1 MYLLKC
7 IDLYV
12 NVLYSFYVP
21 TSGQK
26 RKLLTLQGGN
36 KMKYENRRNG
46 SIGTIV
52 EENEK
57 SKTVILEL
65 EDGKTVSISTS
76 TLKRWWKK
84 VKEEEAEVVE
94 PLIDLDNP
102 ITDEESEE
110 LGMIDGEKALEMEE
124 TAGDGT
130 PLEEVGK
137 EIAEQA
143 KQKSKKALKKESS
156 KKYKFTREDIPN
168 MIKSL
173 QNKLDSSEEIKT
185 RTISKV
191 PGFLAVKKNGK
202 SVLEVRIHRT
212 GKIIISCKTGKAPDV
227 YSVSNWNNYY
237 LPEHFECGESDYV
250 NAISE
255 IIENS

>member
-1 MYLLKC
+1 
-7 IDLYV
+7 
-12 NVLYSFYVP
+12 
-21 TSGQK
+21 
-26 RKLLTLQGGN
+26 
-36 KMKYENRRNG
+36 MKYENRKNG

-102 ITDEESEE
+102 ITDEEAKK

-130 PLEEVGK
+130 PLTEVGK

-143 KQKSKKALKKESS
+143 KEKAEQFHKSRTSKKREGVLPLEERQRLVVDALKIAGFNTYISDK
-156 KKYKFTREDIPN
+156 TPN
-168 MIKSL
+168 TVHI
-173 QNKLDSSEEIKT
+173 LDDAGKKT
-185 RTISKV
+185 RGVYLGGAKCVLGLPKNEVPDGATADRVRKCKISHSFDIQYNALDKMISLLSKV
-191 PGFLAVKKNGK
+191 KK
-202 SVLEVRIHRT
+202 E
-212 GKIIISCKTGKAPDV
+212 
-227 YSVSNWNNYY
+227 
-237 LPEHFECGESDYV
+237 
-250 NAISE
+250 
-255 IIENS
+255 EN

>member
-1 MYLLKC
+1 
-7 IDLYV
+7 
-12 NVLYSFYVP
+12 
-21 TSGQK
+21 
-26 RKLLTLQGGN
+26 
-36 KMKYENRRNG
+36 MKYENRKNG

-84 VKEEEAEVVE
+84 LPEEEVYTEEVQE
-94 PLIDLDNP
+94 LAQECPEI
-102 ITDEESEE
+102 SQEE
-110 LGMIDGEKALEMEE
+110 LQEINEASEMF
-124 TAGDGT
+124 AGDGT

-143 KQKSKKALKKESS
+143 KQKSKKARKKESS
-156 KKYKFTREDIPN
+156 KKYKFTREDTVN
-168 MIKSL
+168 MIESL
-173 QNKLDSSEEIKT
+173 QNKLDSSKEIKT

-212 GKIIISCKTGKAPDV
+212 GKIIISCKIGKAPAV